1 MTNPQLQ
8 PTYVEM
14 FPVPALFE
22 LWLHCDETF
31 NVKNLYRMIQSI
43 FLYTHPDGEKERK
56 NVKLKVEN

>member
-8 PTYVEM
+8 LTCVGM

-22 LWLHCDETF
+22 LWLHSDETLNEKSLF
-31 NVKNLYRMIQSI
+31 RMIQSI

-56 NVKLKVEN
+56 NVKLKEEN